1 MHFQYKPVPWYVLE
15 YHLYHFPNQTPIS
28 PICHTPLFAISQ
40 NLIPFFRLSW
50 WKVRRASR
58 ATGDGRISVSSEE
71 AEGVSAEVVSTE
83 RASPEMVSAEMESAE
98 GVSAEMV
105 SAEMV
110 DRTNGVSL
118 P

>member
-1 MHFQYKPVPWYVLE
+1 M
-15 YHLYHFPNQTPIS
+15 
-28 PICHTPLFAISQ
+28 
-40 NLIPFFRLSW
+40 
-50 WKVRRASR
+50 RRASR

-71 AEGVSAEVVSTE
+71 AEGVSAE
-83 RASPEMVSAEMESAE
+83 MESAE

-105 SAEMV
+105 SVEMV